1 MATRESMRWLHGSF
15 VWGNT
20 AAAETMRTFELAT
33 LNKSISS
40 ISEAVKSRQ
49 RQIRIIKW
57 LSERGDAVPCDLLDA
72 MVRDGDIVLFRQR
85 DPMARCQRFFVNSEY
100 NHVAIVYREAETHRA
115 RVLESNIQGGVQS
128 FPIDAWLQM
137 KNRSWC
143 KTNFDR
149 LAIRQLRVDRTPEMR
164 KALLDFVAEVEGKST
179 YALPLS
185 MIKTF
190 FGVDQTGKGCK
201 ALFCSELVA
210 AAYQRIGILDDASP
224 SAYMPGDFGTSSNGF
239 ALCGCICARRPLR
252 LSSAASLTR
261 EHVIAFPP
269 ESLCESVI
277 DDLWKRALAQSSRE
291 IDDAFD
297 QTLRVLHAHA
307 VLRRWVLR
315 YRQRKVARLSTP
327 RRRRQ
332 SQLARFS
339 TLSGRRQSS
348 TLSTRGGACTAT
360 ATSAPP
366 PVPSPAQVDRPST
379 TKRTPRRSSLFA
391 LRRLLG
397 EHDSPKYYA
406 EATGGGG
413 AQTAAPATVPDP
425 EHV

>member
-143 KTNFDR
+143 KTNFR
-149 LAIRQLRVDRTPEMR
+149 AT
-164 KALLDFVAEVEGKST
+164 
-179 YALPLS
+179 
-185 MIKTF
+185 
-190 FGVDQTGKGCK
+190 TGSFK
-201 ALFCSELVA
+201 F
-210 AAYQRIGILDDASP
+210 
-224 SAYMPGDFGTSSNGF
+224 
-239 ALCGCICARRPLR
+239 
-252 LSSAASLTR
+252 
-261 EHVIAFPP
+261 
-269 ESLCESVI
+269 
-277 DDLWKRALAQSSRE
+277 
-291 IDDAFD
+291 
-297 QTLRVLHAHA
+297 
-307 VLRRWVLR
+307 
-315 YRQRKVARLSTP
+315 
-327 RRRRQ
+327 
-332 SQLARFS
+332 
-339 TLSGRRQSS
+339 
-348 TLSTRGGACTAT
+348 
-360 ATSAPP
+360 
-366 PVPSPAQVDRPST
+366 
-379 TKRTPRRSSLFA
+379 
-391 LRRLLG
+391 
-397 EHDSPKYYA
+397 
-406 EATGGGG
+406 
-413 AQTAAPATVPDP
+413 
-425 EHV
+425 